1 MLCHMMC
8 TLHYCNRN
16 VICLRELL
24 SSGAGETN
32 ETLQHHFGMMGKQIR
47 QEQFRVASLPTTP
60 CKATA
65 SFSETMVENVLL
77 VVCNCP
83 GSRALACFPNTITN
97 ISDRSRIHVH
107 YSPLINREAITNCI
121 RTKKGQMGHECA
133 TSETRGSTALSRTTI
148 SPFTPDFRSIG
159 TSSTHQVS
167 ALQSCPTSSTCTLVQ
182 TDLQHLTSA

>member
-1 MLCHMMC
+1 MMC